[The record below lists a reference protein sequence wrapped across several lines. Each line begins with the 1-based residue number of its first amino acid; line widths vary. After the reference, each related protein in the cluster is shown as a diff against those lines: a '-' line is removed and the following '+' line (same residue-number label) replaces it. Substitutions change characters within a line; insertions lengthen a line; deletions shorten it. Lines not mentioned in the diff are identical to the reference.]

1 MREMPMMCSD
11 QRRGSL
17 ANSAEQTDYLSQVQL
32 GLEKILET
40 CTVKSEDWYEGNS
53 RSREDRMKNMVEL
66 GRRHG
71 SREKFETKFGECR
84 RENSPNP

>member
-1 MREMPMMCSD
+1 
-11 QRRGSL
+11 
-17 ANSAEQTDYLSQVQL
+17 
-32 GLEKILET
+32 
-40 CTVKSEDWYEGNS
+40 
-53 RSREDRMKNMVEL
+53 MKNMVEL